1 MGSSGGLL
9 EGCALDDA
17 HDVALL
23 HDQEILA
30 INAHLG
36 AGPLAE
42 QHPVA
47 GLHVQRLDLAG
58 LVAGAGAGGDDLALL
73 GLLLGRVR
81 DDDAALRLLLRVDA
95 ADNNPVVQRTE
106 LHVLAS
112 SEVSR
117 LVERGSG
124 RPSAPAPRVPTA
136 LDVGQRSWGG
146 QAVLAV

>member
-9 EGCALDDA
+9 QGGALDDA

-47 GLHVQRLDLAG
+47 GLHVEGLNLAG
-58 LVAGAGAGGDDLALL
+58 LVAGAQPGGDHLALL
-73 GLLLGRVR
+73 RLLLGGVR
-81 DDDAALRLLLRVDA
+81 DDDAALGLLFRVDA
-95 ADNNPVVQRTE
+95 ADDDTVVQRTE
-106 LHVLAS
+106 LHEMFLWAGMCPS
-112 SEVSR
+112 PTWP
-117 LVERGSG
+117 SG
-124 RPSAPAPRVPTA
+124 TLIVRVPA
-136 LDVGQRSWGG
+136 S
-146 QAVLAV
+146 